1 MGVRYLENGYTDTLD
16 GIIVALCR
24 DYCSRRERGVFDGYS
39 RRTRMEYEYIDSILR
54 RAAEEIA
61 GESDAEKIIA
71 EIGERVG
78 YAYSMID
85 GVSEST
91 YKIMKKE
98 VKINIA
104 KRLHMLD

>member
-1 MGVRYLENGYTDTLD
+1 MGARFVENGYTDTLD
-16 GIIVALCR
+16 GIVVALCR
-24 DYCSRRERGVFDGYS
+24 DYCYRRDRCAAAGYS

-54 RAAEEIA
+54 RAAGEIA
-61 GESDAEKIIA
+61 GESDAEKIIT

-78 YAYSMID
+78 YAYSTVE